1 MNEFY
6 DSIGSVT
13 TVNNAT
19 IGLMLA
25 INEIKRPHGRFVLM
39 PSFTFSVA
47 PLAAMWCGLEP
58 YFVDIKDDDW
68 CMNEELIKELLE
80 KLGDEVALVM
90 PYATFGTNLDLKFYQ
105 RVQDSGVPVVIDAAA
120 SFGTSGVNG
129 AFGKG
134 FTGVVVFSFHATKP
148 FGIGEG
154 GLVYSADKS
163 LISKIRQAGNFGFS
177 ENRETTLQGLNS
189 KLSEYAQPIALATLD
204 VFSEKIHLRKR
215 IYQWY
220 LEELEKM
227 LFFERGWKVQKL
239 KVELLVNLCPYFVH
253 LVKVI

>member
-80 KLGDEVALVM
+80 
-90 PYATFGTNLDLKFYQ
+90 NLEMK
-105 RVQDSGVPVVIDAAA
+105 
-120 SFGTSGVNG
+120 
-129 AFGKG
+129 
-134 FTGVVVFSFHATKP
+134 
-148 FGIGEG
+148 
-154 GLVYSADKS
+154 
-163 LISKIRQAGNFGFS
+163 
-177 ENRETTLQGLNS
+177 
-189 KLSEYAQPIALATLD
+189 
-204 VFSEKIHLRKR
+204 
-215 IYQWY
+215 
-220 LEELEKM
+220 
-227 LFFERGWKVQKL
+227 
-239 KVELLVNLCPYFVH
+239 
-253 LVKVI
+253 

>member
-1 MNEFY
+1 
-6 DSIGSVT
+6 
-13 TVNNAT
+13 
-19 IGLMLA
+19 
-25 INEIKRPHGRFVLM
+25 
-39 PSFTFSVA
+39 
-47 PLAAMWCGLEP
+47 MWCGLEP

-105 RVQDSGVPVVIDAAA
+105 RVQDSGVPVVIDAA

-189 KLSEYAQPIALATLD
+189 KLSEYAAYCSSNFRC
-204 VFSEKIHLRKR
+204 FSEK
-215 IYQWY
+215 
-220 LEELEKM
+220 
-227 LFFERGWKVQKL
+227 FT
-239 KVELLVNLCPYFVH
+239 
-253 LVKVI
+253 